1 MYKKVIYWCKDITI
15 YFIMNKSPVVIGSF
29 REVQIVN
36 GQVVKNVEL
45 VEQVSPDKDVIKGS
59 INGKPVFITHN
70 LKRRRTTKK
79 RTNKKITNNKRT
91 TKKRTNKRRSTN
103 KRSGKK
109 TTPKK

>member
-1 MYKKVIYWCKDITI
+1 
-15 YFIMNKSPVVIGSF
+15 MNKSPVVIGSF

-45 VEQVSPDKDVIKGS
+45 VEQVSPEKDVIKGN

-70 LKRRRTTKK
+70 LKRRRSTKK
-79 RTNKKITNNKRT
+79 RPIKKRSNKR
-91 TKKRTNKRRSTN
+91 KS